1 MDLGRGLAPLAAE
14 GVLVLGSGE
23 VVHNVPLMGRRGSTP
38 HTWCTDFE
46 DWIERTMQS
55 VPGVD
60 RDCELAEWRTRAPAA
75 DIAHPVD
82 QAWPLERN
90 LPEPFSSPGEHL
102 MPWFFAYGV
111 HQSTKGECVHKEYLG
126 SLPMAAYEFAPHQSD
141 TCKL

>member
-1 MDLGRGLAPLAAE
+1 MVLGRALAPLAAE

-23 VVHNVPLMGRRGSTP
+23 VVHNVPLMGQRGSTP

-55 VPGVD
+55 APGAE
-60 RDCELAEWRTRAPAA
+60 RDCELAEWRIRAPAA

-82 QAWPLERN
+82 QAWPSDRN

-111 HQSTKGECVHKEYLG
+111 HQSAKGECVHKEYLG
-126 SLPMAAYEFAPHQSD
+126 SLPMAAYEFAPQQSD
-141 TCKL
+141 TSKL